1 MAEFIDLVLLAMLA
15 LTALRVIF
23 LKDLFAVVMLF
34 GIYSFLSA
42 LIFVNLDA
50 VDVAFT
56 EASVGAGISTV
67 LMLVTLALTGRTEK
81 ENKRSTVLP
90 LLVVTVTGAAL
101 IYGTLDMPPFGDP
114 NNPIHQH
121 VAPRYIEESPKEV
134 GLPNMV
140 TSVLASYR
148 GFDTLGET
156 VVVFSAA
163 IGVIALLGV
172 RRREDLAAEESGFLT
187 HHVLR
192 VVAKMLIPLII
203 LFALYVQFHG
213 DFGPGGGFQAGVI
226 AAAAFILYAL
236 VFGLPQA
243 FSVVGAK
250 FLQLMAS
257 FGVLLYASVGLY
269 SMFKGGQF
277 LDYSKLAADPVAG
290 QHYGIIIIELGVGI
304 TVFAVMLSIFYAFG
318 SQVERSNVK

>member
-1 MAEFIDLVLLAMLA
+1 MSVLIDLVLLAMLA
-15 LTALRVIF
+15 ITALRIIF

-42 LIFVNLDA
+42 LIFVSLDA

-67 LMLVTLALTGRTEK
+67 LMLGTLAITGRKEK
-81 ENKRSTVLP
+81 ESKHSSILP
-90 LLVVTVTGAAL
+90 ILVVTITGAAL

-114 NNPIHQH
+114 ANPVHQH
-121 VAPRYIEESPKEV
+121 VAPRYIEQSPIEV

-156 VVVFSAA
+156 VVVFAA
-163 IGVIALLGV
+163 MIGVLALLGS
-172 RRREDLAAEESGFLT
+172 RRKEEEDTPESGLIS
-187 HHVLR
+187 HRVLR
-192 VVAKMLIPLII
+192 VVSKVIIPLVI

-226 AAAAFILYAL
+226 AAAAIILYAL
-236 VFGLPQA
+236 VFGLPLAQRVI
-243 FSVVGAK
+243 SSR
-250 FLQLMAS
+250 FLQLLAP
-257 FGVLLYASVGLY
+257 FGVLLYASVGIY
-269 SMFKGGQF
+269 SMMMGGNF
-277 LDYSKLAADPVAG
+277 LDYDKLAHDPIHG

-304 TVFAVMLSIFYAFG
+304 TVFAVMLSIFYAFANQAG
-318 SQVERSNVK
+318 RGNVS

>member
-1 MAEFIDLVLLAMLA
+1 MAVFIDLVLLAMLA
-15 LTALRVIF
+15 ITALRVIF

-42 LIFVNLDA
+42 SIFVSLDA

-56 EASVGAGISTV
+56 EAAVGAGISTV
-67 LMLVTLALTGRTEK
+67 LMLSTLALTGREEK
-81 ENKRSTVLP
+81 ESKHSSILP
-90 LLVVTVTGAAL
+90 ILVVTITGAAL
-101 IYGTLDMPPFGDP
+101 IYGTLDMPPFG
-114 NNPIHQH
+114 NPDNPVHQH
-121 VAPRYIEESPKEV
+121 VAPRYIEQSPTEV

-156 VVVFSAA
+156 VVVFAA
-163 IGVIALLGV
+163 MIGVLSLLGV
-172 RRREDLAAEESGFLT
+172 RRKGDDEEPESGLIS
-187 HHVLR
+187 HRVLH
-192 VVAKMLIPLII
+192 VVAKVIIPFMI

-226 AAAAFILYAL
+226 AAAAIILYAL
-236 VFGLPQA
+236 VFGLPL
-243 FSVVGAK
+243 AK
-250 FLQLMAS
+250 RVISARFLQVLAP

-269 SMFKGGQF
+269 SMLMGGNF
-277 LDYSKLAADPVAG
+277 LDYNKLAHDPIHG

-304 TVFAVMLSIFYAFG
+304 TVFAVMLSMFYAFA
-318 SQVERSNVK
+318 SQAERSNVQ